1 MKLRYAVFAAVL
13 IPAAYGQKQPPDP
26 NQFPETVK
34 VISET
39 KETNDKGDT
48 MTTYRPQP
56 SILNQHPKT
65 QTTVKHHVET
75 YYQCKV
81 QIGDTLYAI
90 NGKSGGPGVP
100 LGTFKAKIVNQY
112 MDIYIVDQ
120 NGPYV
125 LGFEIVGAEKVSPE
139 EKKEATTATPQ

>member
-13 IPAAYGQKQPPDP
+13 IQAAYGQKQPPVP
-26 NQFPETVK
+26 NQYPETVK
-34 VISET
+34 IISET
-39 KETNDKGDT
+39 KESLDKGDVV
-48 MTTYRPQP
+48 TTRRPQP
-56 SILNQHPKT
+56 SILNPNPST
-65 QTTVKHHVET
+65 RTVVKPRTET

-81 QIGDTLYAI
+81 QIGDTLYTI

-125 LGFEIVGAEKVSPE
+125 LGFEIVGAEKVAPE
-139 EKKEATTATPQ
+139 EKKQATTAQ

>member
-1 MKLRYAVFAAVL
+1 MKLRYMVFAAVL
-13 IPAAYGQKQPPDP
+13 IPAAYGQKQPPDA

-48 MTTYRPQP
+48 MSTHRPQP
-56 SILNQHPKT
+56 TILDRNPKT
-65 QTTVKHHVET
+65 RTTVEHHVET

-81 QIGDTLYAI
+81 QVGDTLYTI
-90 NGKSGGPGVP
+90 NGRKGAPGVP
-100 LGTFKAKIVNQY
+100 LGTFKAKITNQY

-125 LGFEIVGAEKVSPE
+125 LGFEIVGAEKVTSE
-139 EKKEATTATPQ
+139 EKKPAASPQ

>member
-1 MKLRYAVFAAVL
+1 MKLLGYAILAAMLV
-13 IPAAYGQKQPPDP
+13 PTAYGQKQPPDP

-48 MTTYRPQP
+48 LTTRQPQP
-56 SILNQHPKT
+56 TILDQNLKT
-65 QTTVKHHVET
+65 RTIVKHNVET

-81 QIGDTLYAI
+81 QIGDTLYTI

-100 LGTFKAKIVNQY
+100 LGTFKAKLTNGQY
-112 MDIYIVDQ
+112 MDIYIVDN

-125 LGFEIVGAEKVSPE
+125 LGFEIVGAEKIAPE
-139 EKKEATTATPQ
+139 EKKPQ